1 MLKRKILAAV
11 LPVVAAG
18 TVVGSGFSAWYFG
31 TLTIK
36 DKELGVSV
44 DLQPEASAAGSISVA
59 FNNRTLSESDVSDVK
74 LRLDQGTGD
83 FSAEDNNRKNP
94 ECGISFTYGDT
105 SDSSKITTLDDIKFS
120 YTIDAGELTKLSDAN
135 LRVELTLSVKIRTS
149 LLDFVKVKSGYEW
162 CPNLNLSQSKTDG
175 EYTVYYNT
183 ITIINATGNEYL
195 IDLSTDS
202 NEINTMLSYYSST
215 EVANTTRK
223 SKPLTS
229 EAYTDFANGIQSVID
244 DLNGDDA
251 IVFNASAAVVENI

>member
-31 TLTIK
+31 SLTIK
-36 DKELGVSV
+36 NKELKVSV

-59 FNNRTLSESDVSDVK
+59 FNNGTLNESAVSDVK

-83 FSAEDNNRKNP
+83 FSAEGNNRKNP
-94 ECGISFTYGDT
+94 ECGISFTYGST
-105 SDSSKITTLDDIKFS
+105 SDSSNIKTLDNIKFS
-120 YTIDAGELTKLSDAN
+120 YTINAEELKKLTDAD
-135 LRVELTLSVKIRTS
+135 LRVDLTLSVKIRTS
-149 LLDFVKVKSGYEW
+149 LLDFVKVKSGYDW
-162 CPNLNLSQSKTDG
+162 CPDLNLSQNKTEG

-183 ITIINATGNEYL
+183 ISIVNATGNDYL
-195 IDLSTDS
+195 IDLSTDE
-202 NEINTMLSYYSST
+202 NEINAMLSYYSST
-215 EVANTTRK
+215 EVAETTHK

-229 EAYTDFANGIQSVID
+229 KAYTDFANGIQSVINN
-244 DLNGDDA
+244 LKGDDA